1 MLFDLR
7 GRGRRRTVRV
17 IYGGL
22 ALLIGAGL
30 VFFGVG
36 AGVGGGGLLNSLTGS
51 EGSSSASFASQI
63 KKYQK
68 LTREQ
73 PNNEYAWEQLAKN
86 LLHEAGGEAY
96 VTSAGVVTSKGKELF
111 RQAAQAWN
119 GYIALNPS
127 KPSAE
132 LAQLMASVYGET
144 GLNEPAKEVEVLQ
157 IAIAARPTDAALY
170 ASLAEYAYKAHNS
183 RIGDLA
189 SAKAI
194 ALAPAAQRKQL
205 KTELAA
211 VKAHPNG
218 TESAASGGQATG
230 AASGAATTTIPTT
243 TGSSSTAI
251 KK

>member
-51 EGSSSASFASQI
+51 EGSSSASFAAQI

-111 RQAAQAWN
+111 RQAALAWN
-119 GYIALNPS
+119 GYIALNPP

-144 GLNEPAKEVEVLQ
+144 GLNEPTKEVEVLQ
-157 IAIAARPTDAALY
+157 IAVAARPTDAALY
-170 ASLAEYAYKAHNS
+170 ASLAEYAYKAHNT
-183 RIGDLA
+183 RIGNLA

-218 TESAASGGQATG
+218 TESATSGSQTAGTTTG
-230 AASGAATTTIPTT
+230 AATTIPTT